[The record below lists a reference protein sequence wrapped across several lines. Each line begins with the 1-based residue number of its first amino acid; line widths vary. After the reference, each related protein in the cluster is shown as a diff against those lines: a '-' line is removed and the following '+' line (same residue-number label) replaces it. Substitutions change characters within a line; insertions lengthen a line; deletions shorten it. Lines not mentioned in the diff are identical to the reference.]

1 MALNLNNLKK
11 LLIDNYNTIRENGA
25 TEKESAD
32 GMANA
37 IVEYS
42 KDAEALIP
50 TPFLLPPVLP
60 APPVPDT
67 TVIGTKVPVVGH
79 EAGRAALSSVIQSSY
94 KAMDPSF
101 SIIAG
106 AIVTYVATLIS
117 YSDGKLPPLGPK
129 TITGTT
135 LIPPPALVS
144 VTPIGM
150 AGGTIEDVMSTTA
163 NIIHASFMAGTVTG
177 VGLNPSAGATIPT
190 PVVAK
195 LL

>member
-1 MALNLNNLKK
+1 MALNLDNLKK

-25 TEKESAD
+25 TQKESAD

-50 TPFLLPPVLP
+50 TPFFIP
-60 APPVPDT
+60 APPSPVPAPDAS
-67 TVIGTKVPVVGH
+67 VIGTKVPVVGH
-79 EAGRAALSSVIQSSY
+79 EAGRTALSSAIQSSY

-106 AIVTYVATLIS
+106 AIVAYVATFVS
-117 YSDGKLPPLGPK
+117 YKNNLPVPK

-135 LIPPPALVS
+135 LIPPPVLVS

-163 NIIHASFMAGTVTG
+163 NIIHTSFMAGTVTG
-177 VGLNPSAGATIPT
+177 VGLNPAALATIPA

-195 LL
+195 LV

>member
-1 MALNLNNLKK
+1 MALNLNNLKQ

-37 IVEYS
+37 IAEYS

-50 TPFLLPPVLP
+50 TPFLIP
-60 APPVPDT
+60 APPAVPIPDP
-67 TVIGTKVPVVGH
+67 TVVGTKVKVVGH
-79 EAGRAALSSVIQSSY
+79 EVGKTALSSAIQSSY

-106 AIVTYVATLIS
+106 AIAAYVATFVS
-117 YSDGKLPPLGPK
+117 YKDNLPVPK

-144 VTPIGM
+144 ITPIGM

-163 NIIHASFMAGTVTG
+163 KIIHASFMAGTVTG
-177 VGLNPSAGATIPT
+177 VGINPSAGATIPT

-195 LL
+195 LV

>member
-37 IVEYS
+37 IVKYS

-60 APPVPDT
+60 APPVPDLS
-67 TVIGTKVPVVGH
+67 VVGTKVKVVGH
-79 EAGRAALSSVIQSSY
+79 EAGKAALSSAIQSSY

-106 AIVTYVATLIS
+106 AIAAYVATFVS
-117 YSDGKLPPLGPK
+117 YKDNLPVPK

-144 VTPIGM
+144 ITPIGM
-150 AGGTIEDVMSTTA
+150 AGGSVEDVMSTTA
-163 NIIHASFMAGTVTG
+163 KIIHASFMAGTVTG
-177 VGLNPSAGATIPT
+177 TGLNPSVNAIIPA

-195 LL
+195 LV

>member
-1 MALNLNNLKK
+1 MALKLNNLKK

-25 TEKESAD
+25 TQKESAD

-60 APPVPDT
+60 APPVPDLS
-67 TVIGTKVPVVGH
+67 VVGTKVKVVGH
-79 EAGRAALSSVIQSSY
+79 EAGKAALSSAIQSSY

-106 AIVTYVATLIS
+106 AIAAYVATFVS
-117 YSDGKLPPLGPK
+117 YKDNLPVPK

-144 VTPIGM
+144 ITPIGM
-150 AGGTIEDVMSTTA
+150 AGGSVEDGMSATA

-177 VGLNPSAGATIPT
+177 VGLNPVALATFAA

-195 LL
+195 LV

>member
-37 IVEYS
+37 IVEYT

-50 TPFLLPPVLP
+50 TPFLIPGV
-60 APPVPDT
+60 PPVPDAS
-67 TVIGTKVPVVGH
+67 VVGTKVKIVGH
-79 EAGRAALSSVIQSSY
+79 EAGKTALSSAIQSSY

-106 AIVTYVATLIS
+106 AIVAYVATLVS
-117 YSDGKLPPLGPK
+117 YSDGKIPPFGPK

-144 VTPIGM
+144 ITPIGM
-150 AGGTIEDVMSTTA
+150 AGGSVEDGMSATA
-163 NIIHASFMAGTVTG
+163 NIIHASYMAVTVTG
-177 VGLNPSAGATIPT
+177 VGLNPVALATIPA
-190 PVVAK
+190 PVIAK
-195 LL
+195 LV

>member
-1 MALNLNNLKK
+1 MALNLNNLKQ

-37 IVEYS
+37 IAEYS

-50 TPFLLPPVLP
+50 TPFLIPAAPTPLPD
-60 APPVPDT
+60 A
-67 TVIGTKVPVVGH
+67 TVVGTKVKVVGH
-79 EAGRAALSSVIQSSY
+79 EAGKTALSSAIQSSY

-106 AIVTYVATLIS
+106 AIVAYVATFVS
-117 YSDGKLPPLGPK
+117 YKDNLPVPK

-144 VTPIGM
+144 ITPIGM

-163 NIIHASFMAGTVTG
+163 KIIHASFMAGTVTG
-177 VGLNPSAGATIPT
+177 VGINPSGGATIPT

-195 LL
+195 LV

>member
-50 TPFLLPPVLP
+50 TPFIIPGV
-60 APPVPDT
+60 PPVPDAS
-67 TVIGTKVPVVGH
+67 VIGTKVPVVGH
-79 EAGRAALSSVIQSSY
+79 EAGRTALSSAIQSSY

-106 AIVTYVATLIS
+106 AIVAYVATLVS
-117 YSDGKLPPLGPK
+117 YSDGKIPPFGPK

-144 VTPIGM
+144 ITPIGM
-150 AGGTIEDVMSTTA
+150 AGGSVEDVMSTTA
-163 NIIHASFMAGTVTG
+163 NLIHASFMAGTVTG
-177 VGLNPSAGATIPT
+177 IGLNPKAGAIIPA
-190 PVVAK
+190 PVIAK
-195 LL
+195 LV

>member
-11 LLIDNYNTIRENGA
+11 LLIDNFNTIRENGA

-37 IVEYS
+37 IVKYS

-50 TPFLLPPVLP
+50 TPFIIPGV
-60 APPVPDT
+60 PPVPDAS
-67 TVIGTKVPVVGH
+67 VIGTKIKVVGH
-79 EAGRAALSSVIQSSY
+79 EVGKAALSSVIQSSY

-106 AIVTYVATLIS
+106 AIVAYVATLVS
-117 YSDGKLPPLGPK
+117 YSDGKIPPFGPK

-144 VTPIGM
+144 ITPIGM
-150 AGGTIEDVMSTTA
+150 AGGSVEDGMSATA

-177 VGLNPSAGATIPT
+177 VGLNPVALATIPA

-195 LL
+195 LV

>member
-50 TPFLLPPVLP
+50 TPFLIP
-60 APPVPDT
+60 APPSPVPAPDLS
-67 TVIGTKVPVVGH
+67 VVGTKVKVVGH
-79 EAGRAALSSVIQSSY
+79 EAGKAALSSAIQSSY

-106 AIVTYVATLIS
+106 AIAAYVATFVS
-117 YSDGKLPPLGPK
+117 YKDNLPVPK

-144 VTPIGM
+144 ITPIGM
-150 AGGTIEDVMSTTA
+150 AGGSVEDVMSTTA
-163 NIIHASFMAGTVTG
+163 KIIHASFMAGTVTG
-177 VGLNPSAGATIPT
+177 TGLNPSVNAIIPA

-195 LL
+195 LV

>member
-1 MALNLNNLKK
+1 MALKLNNLKK

-37 IVEYS
+37 IVEYT

-50 TPFLLPPVLP
+50 TPFLIPGV
-60 APPVPDT
+60 PPVPDAS
-67 TVIGTKVPVVGH
+67 VVGTKVKIVGH
-79 EAGRAALSSVIQSSY
+79 EAGKTALSSAIQSSY

-106 AIVTYVATLIS
+106 AIVAYVATLVS
-117 YSDGKLPPLGPK
+117 YSNNTGKN
-129 TITGTT
+129 ITGTT
-135 LIPPPALVS
+135 LIPPPVLVS

-150 AGGTIEDVMSTTA
+150 TGGSIEDVMSTTA
-163 NIIHASFMAGTVTG
+163 NLIHASFMAGTVTG
-177 VGLNPSAGATIPT
+177 IGLNPKAGAIIPA
-190 PVVAK
+190 PVIAK
-195 LL
+195 LV

>member
-1 MALNLNNLKK
+1 MALNLDNLKK

-25 TEKESAD
+25 TQKESAD

-50 TPFLLPPVLP
+50 TPFLMPGVPPI
-60 APPVPDT
+60 PDP
-67 TVIGTKVPVVGH
+67 TVIGTKVPVVGY
-79 EAGRAALSSVIQSSY
+79 EAGKTALSSAIQSSY

-106 AIVTYVATLIS
+106 AIVTYVATLIN
-117 YSDGKLPPLGPK
+117 YSDGKIPPLGPK

-150 AGGTIEDVMSTTA
+150 AGGSVEDGMSATA

-177 VGLNPSAGATIPT
+177 LGLNPAATATIPA

-195 LL
+195 LV

>member
-1 MALNLNNLKK
+1 MALNLNNLKQ

-50 TPFLLPPVLP
+50 TPFIIPGV
-60 APPVPDT
+60 PPVPDAS
-67 TVIGTKVPVVGH
+67 VIGTKVPVVGH
-79 EAGRAALSSVIQSSY
+79 KAGKVALSSAIQSSY

-106 AIVTYVATLIS
+106 AIVAYVATLIS
-117 YSDGKLPPLGPK
+117 YSNNTGKN
-129 TITGTT
+129 ITGTT

-144 VTPIGM
+144 ITPIGM
-150 AGGTIEDVMSTTA
+150 AGGSVKDVMSTTA
-163 NIIHASFMAGTVTG
+163 SIIHASFMAGTVTG
-177 VGLNPSAGATIPT
+177 VGINPSAGAIIPA

-195 LL
+195 LV

>member
-1 MALNLNNLKK
+1 MALNLNNLKQ

-37 IVEYS
+37 IAEYS

-50 TPFLLPPVLP
+50 TPFLIP
-60 APPVPDT
+60 APPAVPIPDP
-67 TVIGTKVPVVGH
+67 TVVGTKVKVVGH
-79 EAGRAALSSVIQSSY
+79 EAGKTALSSAIQSSY

-106 AIVTYVATLIS
+106 AIVAYVATFVS
-117 YSDGKLPPLGPK
+117 YKDNLPVPK

-144 VTPIGM
+144 ITPIGM

-163 NIIHASFMAGTVTG
+163 KIIHASFMAGTVTG
-177 VGLNPSAGATIPT
+177 VGINPSGGATIPA

-195 LL
+195 LV

>member
-1 MALNLNNLKK
+1 MALKLNNLKK

-25 TEKESAD
+25 TQKESAD

-60 APPVPDT
+60 APPVPDLS
-67 TVIGTKVPVVGH
+67 VVGTKVKVVGH
-79 EAGRAALSSVIQSSY
+79 EAGKTALSSAIQSSY

-106 AIVTYVATLIS
+106 AIVAYVATFVS
-117 YSDGKLPPLGPK
+117 YSDNLPIPK

-144 VTPIGM
+144 ITPIGM
-150 AGGTIEDVMSTTA
+150 AGGSVEDGMSATA

-177 VGLNPSAGATIPT
+177 VGLNPVALATFAA

-195 LL
+195 LV

>member
-1 MALNLNNLKK
+1 MALDLNNLKK

-25 TEKESAD
+25 TQKESAD

-50 TPFLLPPVLP
+50 TPFLIP
-60 APPVPDT
+60 APPAVPAPDAS
-67 TVIGTKVPVVGH
+67 VVGTKVPVVGH
-79 EAGRAALSSVIQSSY
+79 EVGKMALSSAIQSSY

-106 AIVTYVATLIS
+106 AIVAYVATFVS
-117 YSDGKLPPLGPK
+117 YSNSTGKN
-129 TITGTT
+129 ITGTT

-144 VTPIGM
+144 ITPIGM
-150 AGGTIEDVMSTTA
+150 AGGSVEDGMSATA

-177 VGLNPSAGATIPT
+177 VGLNPSAGAIIPA

-195 LL
+195 LV

>member
-1 MALNLNNLKK
+1 MALNLNNLKQ

-25 TEKESAD
+25 TQKESAD

-60 APPVPDT
+60 APPVPDLS
-67 TVIGTKVPVVGH
+67 VVGTKVKVVGH
-79 EAGRAALSSVIQSSY
+79 EAGKTALSSAIQSSY

-106 AIVTYVATLIS
+106 AIAAYVATFVS
-117 YSDGKLPPLGPK
+117 YKDNLPVPK

-144 VTPIGM
+144 ITPIGM
-150 AGGTIEDVMSTTA
+150 AGGSVEDGMSATA

-177 VGLNPSAGATIPT
+177 VGLNPSAGATFPA

-195 LL
+195 LV

>member
-1 MALNLNNLKK
+1 MALNLDNLKK

-25 TEKESAD
+25 TQKESAD

-60 APPVPDT
+60 APPVPDLS
-67 TVIGTKVPVVGH
+67 VVGTKVKVVGH
-79 EAGRAALSSVIQSSY
+79 EAGKTALSSAIQSSY

-106 AIVTYVATLIS
+106 AIVAYVATFVS
-117 YSDGKLPPLGPK
+117 YKNNLPVPK

-135 LIPPPALVS
+135 LIPPPVLVS

-150 AGGTIEDVMSTTA
+150 GGGSVEDVMSTTA
-163 NIIHASFMAGTVTG
+163 SIIHASFMAGTVTG
-177 VGLNPSAGATIPT
+177 VGINPSGGATIPT

-195 LL
+195 LV

>member
-1 MALNLNNLKK
+1 MALNLNNLKQ

-25 TEKESAD
+25 TQKESAD

-60 APPVPDT
+60 APPVPDLS
-67 TVIGTKVPVVGH
+67 VVGTKVKVVGH
-79 EAGRAALSSVIQSSY
+79 EAGKAALSSAIQSSY

-106 AIVTYVATLIS
+106 AIVTYVATLIN
-117 YSDGKLPPLGPK
+117 YSDGKIPPFGPK

-150 AGGTIEDVMSTTA
+150 AGGSVEDGMTATA

-177 VGLNPSAGATIPT
+177 LGLNPVALATFPA

-195 LL
+195 LV

>member
-1 MALNLNNLKK
+1 MALKLNNLKK

-60 APPVPDT
+60 APPVPDLS
-67 TVIGTKVPVVGH
+67 VVGTKVKVVGH
-79 EAGRAALSSVIQSSY
+79 EAGKAALSSAIQSSY

-106 AIVTYVATLIS
+106 AIAAYVATFVS
-117 YSDGKLPPLGPK
+117 YKDNLPVPK

-144 VTPIGM
+144 ITPIGM
-150 AGGTIEDVMSTTA
+150 AGGSVEDVMSTTA
-163 NIIHASFMAGTVTG
+163 KIIHASFMAGTVTG
-177 VGLNPSAGATIPT
+177 VGLNPSAGATFPA

-195 LL
+195 LV

>member
-1 MALNLNNLKK
+1 MALKLNNLKK

-60 APPVPDT
+60 APPVPDLS
-67 TVIGTKVPVVGH
+67 VVGTKVKVVGH
-79 EAGRAALSSVIQSSY
+79 EAGKAALSSAIQSSY

-106 AIVTYVATLIS
+106 AIAAYVATFVS
-117 YSDGKLPPLGPK
+117 YKDNLPVPK

-144 VTPIGM
+144 ITPIGM
-150 AGGTIEDVMSTTA
+150 AGGSVEDVMSTTA
-163 NIIHASFMAGTVTG
+163 KIIHASFMAGTVTG
-177 VGLNPSAGATIPT
+177 TGLNPSAGATFPA

-195 LL
+195 LV

>member
-1 MALNLNNLKK
+1 MALNLDNLKK

-25 TEKESAD
+25 TKKESAD

-37 IVEYS
+37 ITEYS

-50 TPFLLPPVLP
+50 TPFIIPGV
-60 APPVPDT
+60 PPVPDAS
-67 TVIGTKVPVVGH
+67 VIGTKVPVVGH
-79 EAGRAALSSVIQSSY
+79 EAGRTALSSAIQSSY

-106 AIVTYVATLIS
+106 AIVAYAATLVS
-117 YSDGKLPPLGPK
+117 YSDGKIPPFGPK

-144 VTPIGM
+144 ITPIGM
-150 AGGTIEDVMSTTA
+150 AGGSVEDGMSATA
-163 NIIHASFMAGTVTG
+163 NIIHASFMVGTVTG
-177 VGLNPSAGATIPT
+177 VGLNPVALATIPA

-195 LL
+195 LV

>member
-50 TPFLLPPVLP
+50 TPFLIP
-60 APPVPDT
+60 APPSPVPAPDLS
-67 TVIGTKVPVVGH
+67 VVGTKVKVVGH
-79 EAGRAALSSVIQSSY
+79 EAGKAALSSAIQSSY

-106 AIVTYVATLIS
+106 AIAAYVATFVS
-117 YSDGKLPPLGPK
+117 YKDNLPVPK

-144 VTPIGM
+144 ITPIGM
-150 AGGTIEDVMSTTA
+150 AGGSVEDVMSTTA
-163 NIIHASFMAGTVTG
+163 KIIHASFMAGTVTG
-177 VGLNPSAGATIPT
+177 TGLNPSAGATFPA

-195 LL
+195 LV

>member
-1 MALNLNNLKK
+1 MALNLNNLKQ

-37 IVEYS
+37 IAEYS

-50 TPFLLPPVLP
+50 
-60 APPVPDT
+60 APPVPDLS
-67 TVIGTKVPVVGH
+67 VVGTKVKVVGH
-79 EAGRAALSSVIQSSY
+79 EAGKAALSSAIQSSY

-106 AIVTYVATLIS
+106 AIVAYVATFVS
-117 YSDGKLPPLGPK
+117 YKDNLPVPK

-144 VTPIGM
+144 ITPIGM
-150 AGGTIEDVMSTTA
+150 AGGSVKDVMSTTA
-163 NIIHASFMAGTVTG
+163 SIIHASFMAGTVTG
-177 VGLNPSAGATIPT
+177 VGINPSGGATIPT

-195 LL
+195 LV

>member
-50 TPFLLPPVLP
+50 TPFLIPAAPTPLPD
-60 APPVPDT
+60 A
-67 TVIGTKVPVVGH
+67 TVVGTKVKVVGH
-79 EAGRAALSSVIQSSY
+79 EAGKTALSSAIQSSY

-106 AIVTYVATLIS
+106 AIVAYVATLIS
-117 YSDGKLPPLGPK
+117 YSNNTGKN
-129 TITGTT
+129 ITGTT
-135 LIPPPALVS
+135 LIPPPVLVS

-150 AGGTIEDVMSTTA
+150 AGGSVDDVMSTTA

-177 VGLNPSAGATIPT
+177 VGINPSGGATIPA

-195 LL
+195 LV

>member
-1 MALNLNNLKK
+1 MALNLDNLKK

-25 TEKESAD
+25 TQKESAD

-60 APPVPDT
+60 APPVPDLS
-67 TVIGTKVPVVGH
+67 VVGTKVKVVGH
-79 EAGRAALSSVIQSSY
+79 EAGKTALSSAIQSSY

-106 AIVTYVATLIS
+106 AIVAYVATFVS
-117 YSDGKLPPLGPK
+117 YSDNLPIPK

-135 LIPPPALVS
+135 LIPPPVLVS

-150 AGGTIEDVMSTTA
+150 TGGSVEDGMTATA

-177 VGLNPSAGATIPT
+177 LGLNPVALATFPA

-195 LL
+195 LV

>member
-50 TPFLLPPVLP
+50 TPFLMPGVPPI
-60 APPVPDT
+60 PDP
-67 TVIGTKVPVVGH
+67 TVIGTKVPVVGY
-79 EAGRAALSSVIQSSY
+79 EAGKTALSSAIQSSY

-106 AIVTYVATLIS
+106 AIVAYVATFVS
-117 YSDGKLPPLGPK
+117 YSDNLPIPK

-144 VTPIGM
+144 ITPIGM
-150 AGGTIEDVMSTTA
+150 AGGSVDDVMSTTA

-177 VGLNPSAGATIPT
+177 VGINPSGGATIPA

-195 LL
+195 LV

>member
-1 MALNLNNLKK
+1 MALNLNNLKQ

-37 IVEYS
+37 ITEYS

-50 TPFLLPPVLP
+50 TPFLIP
-60 APPVPDT
+60 APPAVPVPDT
-67 TVIGTKVPVVGH
+67 SVIGTKIKVVGH
-79 EAGRAALSSVIQSSY
+79 EVGKAALSSVIQSSY

-106 AIVTYVATLIS
+106 AIVTYVATFVS
-117 YSDGKLPPLGPK
+117 YSDGKVPPFGPI
-129 TITGTT
+129 TIAGAT
-135 LIPPPALVS
+135 LIPPPVLVS

-150 AGGTIEDVMSTTA
+150 AGGSVEDVMSATA
-163 NIIHASFMAGTVTG
+163 NLIHASFMAGTVTG
-177 VGLNPSAGATIPT
+177 VGLNPKAGAIIPA
-190 PVVAK
+190 PVIAK
-195 LL
+195 LV

>member
-1 MALNLNNLKK
+1 MALNLNNLKQ

-25 TEKESAD
+25 TQKESAD

-60 APPVPDT
+60 APPVPDS

-79 EAGRAALSSVIQSSY
+79 EAGKTALSSAIQSSY

-106 AIVTYVATLIS
+106 AIVAYVATFVS
-117 YSDGKLPPLGPK
+117 YSDNLPIPK

-144 VTPIGM
+144 ITPIGM
-150 AGGTIEDVMSTTA
+150 AGGSVEDGMSATA

-177 VGLNPSAGATIPT
+177 VGLNPVALATFAA

-195 LL
+195 LV

>member
-25 TEKESAD
+25 TQKESAD

-37 IVEYS
+37 IVKYS

-50 TPFLLPPVLP
+50 TPFIIPGV
-60 APPVPDT
+60 PPVPDAS
-67 TVIGTKVPVVGH
+67 VIGTKIKVVGH
-79 EAGRAALSSVIQSSY
+79 EVGKAALSSVIQSSY

-106 AIVTYVATLIS
+106 AIVAYVATFVS
-117 YSDGKLPPLGPK
+117 YKNNLPVPK

-135 LIPPPALVS
+135 LIPPPVLVS

-150 AGGTIEDVMSTTA
+150 AGGSVEDAMSTTA
-163 NIIHASFMAGTVTG
+163 NLIHASFMAGTVTG
-177 VGLNPSAGATIPT
+177 VGINPSGGATIPT

-195 LL
+195 LV

>member
-50 TPFLLPPVLP
+50 TPFLMPGVPPI
-60 APPVPDT
+60 PDP
-67 TVIGTKVPVVGH
+67 TVIGTKVPVVGY
-79 EAGRAALSSVIQSSY
+79 EAGKTALSSAIQSSY

-106 AIVTYVATLIS
+106 AIVAYVATFVS
-117 YSDGKLPPLGPK
+117 YSNSTGKN
-129 TITGTT
+129 ITGTT

-144 VTPIGM
+144 ITPIGM
-150 AGGTIEDVMSTTA
+150 AGGSVEDGMTATA

-177 VGLNPSAGATIPT
+177 LGLNPAATATIPA

-195 LL
+195 LV

>member
-50 TPFLLPPVLP
+50 TPFIIPGV
-60 APPVPDT
+60 PPVPDAS
-67 TVIGTKVPVVGH
+67 VIGTKVPVVGH
-79 EAGRAALSSVIQSSY
+79 EAGRTALSSAIQSSY

-106 AIVTYVATLIS
+106 AIVAYVATLVS
-117 YSDGKLPPLGPK
+117 YSDGKIPPFGPK

-144 VTPIGM
+144 ITPIGM
-150 AGGTIEDVMSTTA
+150 AGGSVEDGMSATA

-177 VGLNPSAGATIPT
+177 VGLNPVALATIPA

-195 LL
+195 LV

>member
-1 MALNLNNLKK
+1 MALKLNNLKK

-25 TEKESAD
+25 TQKESAD

-50 TPFLLPPVLP
+50 TPFLIP
-60 APPVPDT
+60 APPAVPAPDAS
-67 TVIGTKVPVVGH
+67 VVGTKVPVVGH
-79 EAGRAALSSVIQSSY
+79 EVGKMALSSAIQSSY

-106 AIVTYVATLIS
+106 AIVAYVATFVS
-117 YSDGKLPPLGPK
+117 YKNNLPVPK

-135 LIPPPALVS
+135 LIPPPVLVS

-150 AGGTIEDVMSTTA
+150 AGGCVDDVMSTTA

-177 VGLNPSAGATIPT
+177 VGLNPVALATFAA

-195 LL
+195 LV

>member
-1 MALNLNNLKK
+1 MALNLNNLKQ

-37 IVEYS
+37 IAEYS

-50 TPFLLPPVLP
+50 TPFLIPALP
-60 APPVPDT
+60 APPVPDLS
-67 TVIGTKVPVVGH
+67 VVGTKVKVVGH
-79 EAGRAALSSVIQSSY
+79 EAGKTALSSAIQSSY

-106 AIVTYVATLIS
+106 AIVAYVATFVS
-117 YSDGKLPPLGPK
+117 YKDNLPVPK

-144 VTPIGM
+144 ITPIGM

-163 NIIHASFMAGTVTG
+163 KIIHASFMAGTVTG
-177 VGLNPSAGATIPT
+177 VGINPSGGATIPT

-195 LL
+195 LV

>member
-50 TPFLLPPVLP
+50 TPFLMPGVPPIP
-60 APPVPDT
+60 AP

-79 EAGRAALSSVIQSSY
+79 EAGKTALSSAIQSSY

-106 AIVTYVATLIS
+106 AIVIYVATLIN
-117 YSDGKLPPLGPK
+117 YSDGKIPPFGPK

-150 AGGTIEDVMSTTA
+150 AGGSVEDGMTATA

-177 VGLNPSAGATIPT
+177 LGLNPAATATIPA

-195 LL
+195 LV